1 MVPDPAQSRTLSA
14 DLLAFVTP
22 QGFHPLWGE
31 WARKASSRFTSTHLR
46 VHGLRGLCASLPLAV
61 VAR

>member
-1 MVPDPAQSRTLSA
+1 MPMVREARATDYMVPDSAQSRTFSA

-31 WARKASSRFTSTHLR
+31 WARGQS
-46 VHGLRGLCASLPLAV
+46 
-61 VAR
+61 